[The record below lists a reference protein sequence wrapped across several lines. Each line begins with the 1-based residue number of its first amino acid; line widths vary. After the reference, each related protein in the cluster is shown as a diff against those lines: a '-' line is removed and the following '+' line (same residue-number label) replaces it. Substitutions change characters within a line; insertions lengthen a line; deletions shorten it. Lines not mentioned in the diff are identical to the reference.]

1 MTSAEQVRGKGLRVA
16 VAGGGIMGACV
27 SLLLAQ
33 AGHRVVWF
41 APQEPLRRN
50 DGAQARAYALAPGSV
65 RLLERLGVWSQ
76 VSARARPVVAMEV
89 YPRPTDAQPVTLSA
103 QDVGTRELAQI
114 LGHAEL
120 LHACEQAAQASV
132 DILRDPRFPSDIRV
146 GNSGNPAVLIFA
158 QSFPQS
164 FAQSADPQHRE
175 PLAGHKPE
183 YAQTSETFDL
193 IIAADGAGS
202 FLRRRAGLLWGL
214 RDYEQTALVMAL
226 ESAQPHQGV
235 ACQWFSENAV
245 LALLPLEHERQL
257 SLVYSLPTRE
267 AAQWMQEP
275 VQAIAQRVSADSGY
289 RWGDLSALSAAVAS
303 PLAMTMVDQ
312 FSTGRLLLVGD
323 AAHTVHPLAG
333 YGLNLGM
340 QDLQAL
346 QARLQASPRLVSSQI
361 PGWLTRFGRQ
371 RLLANRSIQWGLDG
385 LWRAMR
391 LELPGLQT
399 ARSLGSKGLRSLPWL
414 RRWLIRQALGPRV
427 NNAA

>member
-1 MTSAEQVRGKGLRVA
+1 MTGVDEALGRGLRVA
-16 VAGGGIMGACV
+16 VAGGGIIGACA

-41 APQEPLRRN
+41 APQEPPRRN

-65 RLLERLGVWSQ
+65 RLLEHLGVWSE

-89 YPRPTDAQPVTLSA
+89 YPRPTDAQPVTLAA
-103 QDVGTRELAQI
+103 QDVGARELAQI

-120 LHACEQAAQASV
+120 LHGCERAAQASAHIV
-132 DILRDPRFPSDIRV
+132 RDPRFPSDIQV
-146 GNSGNPAVLIFA
+146 GNPGNPAVLVFE
-158 QSFPQS
+158 QSRAQS

-175 PLAGHKPE
+175 PLASHKTD
-183 YAQTSETFDL
+183 YAQTRETFDL
-193 IIAADGAGS
+193 IIAADGASS
-202 FLRRRAGLLWGL
+202 FLRRRAGLLWSL
-214 RDYEQTALVMAL
+214 RDYGQTALVMAL
-226 ESAQPHQGV
+226 ESTQPHHGV

-275 VQAIAQRVSADSGY
+275 VQALAQRVSADSGY
-289 RWGDLSALSAAVAS
+289 RWGDLSALSVAVAS
-303 PLAMTMVDQ
+303 PLAMTMVER

-346 QARLQASPRLVSSQI
+346 QARLKASPRLAPSQV
-361 PGWLTRFGRQ
+361 PDWLARFGRQ
-371 RLLANRSIQWGLDG
+371 RLLADRSIQWGLDG

-391 LELPGLQT
+391 LELPGLQA

-414 RRWLIRQALGPRV
+414 RRWLIRQAWGPSV
-427 NNAA
+427 NNLA

>member
-1 MTSAEQVRGKGLRVA
+1 MTSADEARGKGLRVA
-16 VAGGGIMGACV
+16 VAGGGIMGACA

-33 AGHRVVWF
+33 AGHRVVWY
-41 APQEPLRRN
+41 APQEPPRRN

-89 YPRPTDAQPVTLSA
+89 YPRPTDSEPVILSA
-103 QDVGTRELAQI
+103 QDIGARELAQI

-120 LHACEQAAQASV
+120 LHACEQAAQASA
-132 DILRDPRFPSDIRV
+132 DIVRDPRFPSDIQV
-146 GNSGNPAVLIFA
+146 GNSGSMAVLTFA
-158 QSFPQS
+158 QSCADS
-164 FAQSADPQHRE
+164 SAQSADPQHRE
-175 PLAGHKPE
+175 PLASHKSE
-183 YAQTSETFDL
+183 YAQTREAFDL
-193 IIAADGAGS
+193 IIAADGASS

-214 RDYEQTALVMAL
+214 RDYGQTALVMAL
-226 ESAQPHQGV
+226 ESTQPHQGV

-257 SLVYSLPTRE
+257 SLVYSLPTLE

-275 VQAIAQRVSADSGY
+275 VQAIAQRVSADSGL
-289 RWGDLSALSAAVAS
+289 RWGDLSALSVAVTS
-303 PLAMTMVDQ
+303 PLAMTVVTQ

-333 YGLNLGM
+333 YGLNLGL

-346 QARLQASPRLVSSQI
+346 QVRLQAAPRLVSSQI
-361 PGWLTRFGRQ
+361 PDWLARFGGQ
-371 RLLANRSIQWGLDG
+371 RLRADRAIQWGLEG

-391 LELPGLQT
+391 LELPGLQA
-399 ARSLGSKGLRSLPWL
+399 ARSLGGKGLRSLPWL
-414 RRWLIRQALGPRV
+414 RRWLIRQALGP
-427 NNAA
+427 A